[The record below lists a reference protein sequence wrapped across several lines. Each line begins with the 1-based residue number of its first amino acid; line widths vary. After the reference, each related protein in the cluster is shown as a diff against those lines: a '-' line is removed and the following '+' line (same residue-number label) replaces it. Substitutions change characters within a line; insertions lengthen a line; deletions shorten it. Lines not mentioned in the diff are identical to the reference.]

1 MNDINE
7 NTFRNTLYER
17 TSEII
22 GEGAFSIV
30 YKGYHKM
37 TRNPVAIKVYKS
49 VPKAEEASMQT
60 RFQHT
65 VKCFD
70 RIMHGVG
77 TAGLTRNPLSS
88 SVMSEVSSVTSRA
101 QHNPLVDTTGGLKS
115 PTIVSDEVSND
126 QQQPSVRNESM
137 FSQPLSFRSNW
148 EMSRMMRMTVITRE
162 LVVSLLD
169 YSKLPDGRPGK
180 ENGEFYVVMELG
192 DYSLEEYISYRDSIK
207 SPFSVDEVRS
217 ILWDITRVV
226 CLLHA
231 QGLAHLDI
239 KPGNI
244 MLFNSTF
251 WKLIDFDGCFNAS
264 SVVDMMQSDVAFTPL
279 YCAPEIAGSIVR
291 MADDFRVSRLMDV
304 WSIGQIAA
312 ELVYMHPLLEQ
323 KFSQLYRNEDDSH
336 FLQWLANPDTTI
348 DISRVHEFDL
358 DLFDLLHNH
367 ILIKMVK
374 KRSSLPDILQH
385 RFFTCA
391 PIKKKTW
398 FKDRLKSATIPEGI
412 SRKQGRILPIN
423 PRDIHVDL
431 NQPLEDDDKAAFM
444 HDGSIDEDDDG
455 HVNNDAISE
464 ISPSPRQSRSR
475 SLLQILACR
484 CN

>member
-1 MNDINE
+1 MDDS

-17 TSEII
+17 TGEVI

-30 YKGYHKM
+30 YKGYHKI

-49 VPKAEEASMQT
+49 VPVTEEASMQT

-70 RIMHGVG
+70 RIMHGLGG
-77 TAGLTRNPLSS
+77 TLTRNPLSS
-88 SVMSEVSSVTSRA
+88 SVMSEVSSVTSRMQPNTHA
-101 QHNPLVDTTGGLKS
+101 ETTGGLKS

-126 QQQPSVRNESM
+126 QQQPSIRNESM

-148 EMSRMMRMTVITRE
+148 EMSKMLRMTVITRE

-169 YSKLPDGRPGK
+169 YSKLPDGKPGK

-207 SPFSVDEVRS
+207 SPFTVEEVRS
-217 ILWDITRVV
+217 IMWDITRVV

-279 YCAPEIAGSIVR
+279 YCAPEIAASIVR
-291 MADDFRVSRLMDV
+291 MVDEIRVSRLMDV
-304 WSIGQIAA
+304 WSVGQIAA

-323 KFSQLYRNEDDSH
+323 KFSQLYRNEDDTH
-336 FLQWLANPDTTI
+336 FLRWLANPDTTI
-348 DISRVHEFDL
+348 DLSCARQFDI

-367 ILIKMVK
+367 VLIKVVK

-385 RFFTCA
+385 RFFTSA
-391 PIKKKTW
+391 TIKKKTW
-398 FKDRLKSATIPEGI
+398 FMGSEKTKLIREEVVHRQVRL
-412 SRKQGRILPIN
+412 LPIN
-423 PRDIHVDL
+423 PRDIHMDSS
-431 NQPLEDDDKAAFM
+431 QPLEDDDKAAFM
-444 HDGSIDEDDDG
+444 HDGSIDEDDEG
-455 HVNNDAISE
+455 HANNDAISE
-464 ISPSPRQSRSR
+464 ISPSPRPNKSGFF
-475 SLLQILACR
+475 LKILACR